1 MCMST
6 KSDSSSLKTLSYAEK
21 ISVAFVLCAH
31 ESPLSVA
38 HMDEALSSGNVEEV
52 VHTLGF
58 ADLSLVFS
66 EDGSE
71 NAVFVEDHS
80 VSGLGPIEHHLLIS
94 HVGSVSIGPH
104 PEKRNMSSH
113 NHMLYLTHNPI
124 SPIWPQLRHC
134 TQLRCSHLR
143 HC

>member
-1 MCMST
+1 M
-6 KSDSSSLKTLSYAEK
+6 
-21 ISVAFVLCAH
+21 AH
-31 ESPLSVA
+31 I
-38 HMDEALSSGNVEEV
+38 DEALSSGNVEEV

-94 HVGSVSIGPH
+94 HADEIAEVQARWKDDPEFSCCSCERLHQRKQVSGVDFTRDKYHTDIWMWL
-104 PEKRNMSSH
+104 RA
-113 NHMLYLTHNPI
+113 YLTEHDLDQNDLYVKPHACLLLVWI
-124 SPIWPQLRHC
+124 PYLVAQYVS
-134 TQLRCSHLR
+134 
-143 HC
+143 